1 MGSLRLYAI
10 AVDEV
15 RGIFGAPEATATA
28 LRAIAAHRFPA
39 APSTSPG
46 LLAKLGP
53 VFRKAPDAPVL
64 QPGVPSGSDVDTL
77 LAGRYVPP
85 HRLTACWALFE
96 VFVEEM
102 AWGSTSQPVG
112 EAKINDF
119 DFDLS
124 RAAVPSRYG
133 LRQLLRAD
141 LGISMLPPPGLAAGF
156 AQADHVTAMAE
167 AWRAGLPRLEPLN
180 QPIANSLLAWFE
192 QYPEWAAQAPARS
205 RPAPDLVAF
214 LGV

>member
-10 AVDEV
+10 AIDEV
-15 RGIFGAPEATATA
+15 REIFGAPEEMATA
-28 LRAIAAHRFPA
+28 LRAIAAHRFPS
-39 APSTSPG
+39 APATSPG

-64 QPGVPSGSDVDTL
+64 RPGVPSGSDVDTL

-85 HRLTACWALFE
+85 HRLSAGWVLFE
-96 VFVEEM
+96 AFVDAM
-102 AWGSTSQPVG
+102 AWGSTSQSVD
-112 EAKINDF
+112 EARLNEF

-124 RAAVPSRYG
+124 RTAVPSRYG

-141 LGISMLPPPGLAAGF
+141 LGISMLPPAGLATGF
-156 AQADHVTAMAE
+156 AHAPHVTAMAA
-167 AWRAGLPRLEPLN
+167 AWRTGLPLLEPGN
-180 QPIANSLLAWFE
+180 QSIATTLLAWFD
-192 QYPEWAAQAPARS
+192 QYPGWAEQSSAGS

-214 LGV
+214 LGI

>member
-10 AVDEV
+10 AIDEV
-15 RGIFGAPEATATA
+15 REIFGAPESTAAA

-39 APSTSPG
+39 APATAPG

-53 VFRKAPDAPVL
+53 VFRRAPDAPVL
-64 QPGVPSGSDVDTL
+64 RPGVPSGSDVDTL

-85 HRLTACWALFE
+85 HRLSACWTLFE
-96 VFVEEM
+96 AFVEAM
-102 AWGSTSQPVG
+102 AWGSVSQSVG
-112 EAKINDF
+112 EAELNEF

-124 RAAVPSRYG
+124 RVAVPSRYG
-133 LRQLLRAD
+133 LRQLLRVD

-156 AQADHVTAMAE
+156 AHAEHVTAMAA
-167 AWRAGLPRLEPLN
+167 AWHDGLPVLEPRN
-180 QPIANSLLAWFE
+180 QPMASNLLDWFGLF
-192 QYPEWAAQAPARS
+192 PGWAAQASDAG

-214 LGV
+214 FGS

>member
-10 AVDEV
+10 AIDEV
-15 RGIFGAPEATATA
+15 RDIFGAPESNATA

-39 APSTSPG
+39 APPTAPG

-64 QPGVPSGSDVDTL
+64 RPGVPSVTDVDTL

-96 VFVEEM
+96 AFVEAM
-102 AWGSTSQPVG
+102 SWGSTSQPVS
-112 EAKINDF
+112 EAELNEF

-141 LGISMLPPPGLAAGF
+141 LGISMLPCPGLAAGF
-156 AQADHVTAMAE
+156 CHAEHVGEMAS
-167 AWRAGLPRLEPLN
+167 AWRTGLPLLAPGN
-180 QPIANSLLAWFE
+180 QPIGQSLLAWLE
-192 QYPEWAAQAPARS
+192 QYPDWTAKAPDQH

-214 LGV
+214 LSL

>member
-10 AVDEV
+10 AIDEV
-15 RGIFGAPEATATA
+15 RAIFGAPEETATA
-28 LRAIAAHRFPA
+28 LRAIAAHQFPS
-39 APSTSPG
+39 APATAPG

-53 VFRKAPDAPVL
+53 VFRRAPDAPVL
-64 QPGVPSGSDVDTL
+64 RPGVPSGSDVDTL

-85 HRLTACWALFE
+85 HRLSAAWVLFE
-96 VFVEEM
+96 AFVDAM
-102 AWGSTSQPVG
+102 AWGSTSQSVD
-112 EAKINDF
+112 ETRLNEF

-124 RAAVPSRYG
+124 RTAIPSRYG

-156 AQADHVTAMAE
+156 AHAAHVTAMAS
-167 AWRAGLPRLEPLN
+167 AWRAGLPLLEPGN
-180 QPIANSLLAWFE
+180 QSIANSLLALFD
-192 QYPEWAAQAPARS
+192 QYPAWAEQASAGT

>member
-10 AVDEV
+10 AIDEV
-15 RGIFGAPEATATA
+15 REIFGAPESTATA

-39 APSTSPG
+39 APATAPG

-53 VFRKAPDAPVL
+53 VFRRAPDAPVVRA
-64 QPGVPSGSDVDTL
+64 GVPSGSDVDTL

-85 HRLTACWALFE
+85 HRLSACWALLE
-96 VFVEEM
+96 AFVEAM
-102 AWGSTSQPVG
+102 AWGSISEPVG
-112 EAKINDF
+112 EVELDQF
-119 DFDLS
+119 DFDLA

-141 LGISMLPPPGLAAGF
+141 LSIPMLASPGLAAGF
-156 AQADHVTAMAE
+156 AHSDHVAAMAA
-167 AWRAGLPRLEPLN
+167 AWRASLPLLEPGH
-180 QPIANSLLAWFE
+180 QPVATSLLAWFDHF
-192 QYPEWAAQAPARS
+192 PGWAAQASGTS

>member
-10 AVDEV
+10 AIDEV
-15 RGIFGAPEATATA
+15 REIFGASEATATA
-28 LRAIAAHRFPA
+28 LRAIAAHRFPV
-39 APSTSPG
+39 APSAAPG

-64 QPGVPSGSDVDTL
+64 RPGVPSGSDVDTL

-85 HRLTACWALFE
+85 HRLSACWALFE
-96 VFVEEM
+96 AFVEAM
-102 AWGSTSQPVG
+102 AWGSTSLPVS
-112 EAKINDF
+112 EAELNHF

-141 LGISMLPPPGLAAGF
+141 LGIAMLSSPGLAAGF
-156 AQADHVTAMAE
+156 AHADHVTAMAA
-167 AWRAGLPRLEPLN
+167 AWKAGLPLLEPGN
-180 QPIANSLLAWFE
+180 QPIANSLLGWLEHYPGWTE
-192 QYPEWAAQAPARS
+192 QAS
-205 RPAPDLVAF
+205 GSTRPVPDLVAF
-214 LGV
+214 LGT

>member
-10 AVDEV
+10 AIDEV
-15 RGIFGAPEATATA
+15 REIFGAPEATATA

-39 APSTSPG
+39 AAGTAPG

-64 QPGVPSGSDVDTL
+64 RPGVPSGSDVETL

-85 HRLTACWALFE
+85 HRLSACWALFE
-96 VFVEEM
+96 AFVEAM
-102 AWGSTSQPVG
+102 AWGSTSQSVG
-112 EAKINDF
+112 EAELNDF

-141 LGISMLPPPGLAAGF
+141 LGISMLRPPGLAAGF
-156 AQADHVTAMAE
+156 AHADHVTAMA
-167 AWRAGLPRLEPLN
+167 ATWRTGLPLLEPGN
-180 QPIANSLLAWFE
+180 QPIANSLLAWFD
-192 QYPEWAAQAPARS
+192 QYPGWSAQAS
-205 RPAPDLVAF
+205 GGGRPAPDLVAF
-214 LGV
+214 LSI

>member
-10 AVDEV
+10 AIDEV
-15 RGIFGAPEATATA
+15 REIFGAPESTATA

-39 APSTSPG
+39 TPATAPG

-64 QPGVPSGSDVDTL
+64 RPGVPSGSDVDTL

-85 HRLTACWALFE
+85 HRLSASWALFE
-96 VFVEEM
+96 AFVEAM
-102 AWGSTSQPVG
+102 AWGSTSQSIS
-112 EAKINDF
+112 ESALNEF

-124 RAAVPSRYG
+124 RAAVASRYG

-156 AQADHVTAMAE
+156 AHADHVTAMAA
-167 AWRAGLPRLEPLN
+167 AWREGLPRLEPTN
-180 QPIANSLLAWFE
+180 QPIATSLLGWFGQFPGWSAE
-192 QYPEWAAQAPARS
+192 ASGAS

-214 LGV
+214 LGI